1 MRFAI
6 ANDYLYN
13 VTMTKDTN
21 TSLANTLFE
30 AIFANAENGDFTEE
44 EIALMLK
51 VLDQVE
57 KQGYFEPDP
66 NDSTIEK
73 LLKKLDPKKF

>member
-1 MRFAI
+1 
-6 ANDYLYN
+6 
-13 VTMTKDTN
+13 MTKDTN

-66 NDSTIEK
+66 NDPTIEK
-73 LLKKLDPKKF
+73 LLKKLDPKNSEI